1 MEFYSPIFLSSVDF
15 FVFMGVRKNA
25 EGMKEH
31 RQGWSAKH
39 GTPAK
44 HTSNNG
50 TPKRVTDMSVGL
62 SDVPSALGRLCYT

>member
-1 MEFYSPIFLSSVDF
+1 MMFSSKVTFPF
-15 FVFMGVRKNA
+15 FSDVIAKNA

-44 HTSNNG
+44 HIAIMEPRSG
-50 TPKRVTDMSVGL
+50 
-62 SDVPSALGRLCYT
+62 

>member
-1 MEFYSPIFLSSVDF
+1 MFLSSVDF

-39 GTPAK
+39 GTPVK

-50 TPKRVTDMSVGL
+50 TPKRVTDK
-62 SDVPSALGRLCYT
+62 SAR

>member
-1 MEFYSPIFLSSVDF
+1 MMFSSKVTFPF
-15 FVFMGVRKNA
+15 FFNVIAKNA

-44 HTSNNG
+44 HTFNNG
-50 TPKRVTDMSVGL
+50 TPKRVTDMSV
-62 SDVPSALGRLCYT
+62 R